1 MSQKKE
7 LQEAMQGTDVTALC
21 KALDQATEVGV
32 EQELIEAGQQRCD
45 DMVRDMEKK
54 VADMFLVAFDK
65 VGVIS
70 EIPYGPIP
78 RPGPP
83 YPRWHGDKRE
93 VSFDHLYEFHEVWL
107 SMPPPRG
114 PL

>member
-1 MSQKKE
+1 MAGRRNMSQKKE

-70 EIPYGPIP
+70 EIPYGPPDYTQCGILHSDA
-78 RPGPP
+78 R
-83 YPRWHGDKRE
+83 HATCI
-93 VSFDHLYEFHEVWL
+93 
-107 SMPPPRG
+107 
-114 PL
+114 